1 MKSSQQLRKV
11 GFITHVLKT
20 RKLRL
25 KLANQCSVGDG
36 IVVSM
41 CTALSRFSQVRLCL
55 SLSIGTVAT
64 RLLCPW
70 DSPGMNIKVSCHDLL
85 QGIFPTPESEPTS
98 LTSSALVG
106 RLFIP
111 SATWEAFIKIISLN
125 SNHKYFSKELHFA
138 DENCYIKKFY
148 IFPK

>member
-1 MKSSQQLRKV
+1 MSTACQYFVMKSSQQLRKV

-70 DSPGMNIKVSCHDLL
+70 DSPGKNTGVGCRVLL
-85 QGIFPTPESEPTS
+85 QGIFLAEGLNTCLSPLMHWQAGSS
-98 LTSSALVG
+98 LVVTQHTYLQTG
-106 RLFIP
+106 
-111 SATWEAFIKIISLN
+111 
-125 SNHKYFSKELHFA
+125 
-138 DENCYIKKFY
+138 
-148 IFPK
+148 